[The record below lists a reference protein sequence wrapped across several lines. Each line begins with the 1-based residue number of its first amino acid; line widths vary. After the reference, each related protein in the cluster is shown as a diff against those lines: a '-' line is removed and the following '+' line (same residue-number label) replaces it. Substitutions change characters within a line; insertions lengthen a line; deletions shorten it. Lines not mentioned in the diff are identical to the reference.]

1 MIKEKKPIICSII
14 YIVVTIVITIIITG
28 IVYHVFQE
36 NKGVQEDVFVSGMV
50 TVTEQAYPSER
61 SLEKYSK
68 TNQTNQPV
76 QVVLSEEPEKLMRK
90 CCYVCGAVIN
100 PGVYKFEE
108 GTRLDEVIALAGG
121 FTEDA
126 ATDYL
131 NLAKV
136 VCDSEKIYVP
146 TVDELTEC
154 ERKEAAFTDTSNS
167 TGLTVVK
174 SDTEDKVN
182 LNTADIEELTTLPGI
197 GTAKANSILS
207 YREEH
212 GKFQTIEELKNID
225 GIKEG
230 VFQKIADLIVVQ

>member
-14 YIVVTIVITIIITG
+14 FIVVAIVITG
-28 IVYHVFQE
+28 IVYHISQE
-36 NKGVQEDVFVSGMV
+36 NKGVQEGVFVSGMI
-50 TVTEQAYPSER
+50 TVTEQAYQSEQPSEKLPDT
-61 SLEKYSK
+61 S
-68 TNQTNQPV
+68 QTNQVIPSV
-76 QVVLSEEPEKLMRK
+76 EPEKLTRN
-90 CCYVCGAVIN
+90 CCYVCGAVQN
-100 PGVYKFEE
+100 PGVYEFEE

-121 FTEDA
+121 FAKDA

-131 NLAKV
+131 NLAKA

-146 TVDELTEC
+146 TVDELAEYQL
-154 ERKEAAFTDTSNS
+154 KEAVIADANNS
-167 TGLTVVK
+167 TELTALEG
-174 SDTEDKVN
+174 DTEDKVN

>member
-14 YIVVTIVITIIITG
+14 FIVVAIVITG
-28 IVYHVFQE
+28 IVYHISQE
-36 NKGVQEDVFVSGMV
+36 NKGVQEDVFVSGMI
-50 TVTEQAYPSER
+50 TVTEQAYQSEQPSEKLPDT
-61 SLEKYSK
+61 S
-68 TNQTNQPV
+68 QTNQVIP
-76 QVVLSEEPEKLMRK
+76 SMEPEKLMRN
-90 CCYVCGAVIN
+90 CCYVCGAVQN
-100 PGVYKFEE
+100 PGVYEFEE

-121 FTEDA
+121 FAKDA

-146 TVDELTEC
+146 TVDELTES

>member
-14 YIVVTIVITIIITG
+14 FIVVAIVITG
-28 IVYHVFQE
+28 IVYHISQE
-36 NKGVQEDVFVSGMV
+36 NKGVQEDVFVSGMI
-50 TVTEQAYPSER
+50 TVTEQAYQSEQPSEKLPDT
-61 SLEKYSK
+61 S
-68 TNQTNQPV
+68 QTNQVIP
-76 QVVLSEEPEKLMRK
+76 SMEPEKLTRN
-90 CCYVCGAVIN
+90 CCYVCGAVQN
-100 PGVYKFEE
+100 PGVYEFEE

-121 FTEDA
+121 FAKDA

-146 TVDELTEC
+146 TVDELTES